1 LEVPTDQPEDKIYY
15 SVKTIIVGLGNPILG
30 DDGVGW
36 QIARQVQQRS
46 DFPPNV
52 DVDCLSVGGISL
64 MERLIGYERA
74 ILIDSFVTNKNPI
87 GTLSCF
93 SVNELPNRAL
103 GHMCSAHDTTL
114 QNALKIG
121 QELGAQL
128 PKEIVVVA
136 VEAQDVY
143 DFSEQLTPMVA
154 AAVPTAVQAIINLLG
169 G

>member
-1 LEVPTDQPEDKIYY
+1 M
-15 SVKTIIVGLGNPILG
+15 KTIVVGLGNPILG
-30 DDGVGW
+30 DDAVGW
-36 QIARQVQQRS
+36 HIARQVQQRS
-46 DFPPNV
+46 DLPSNIEV
-52 DVDCLSVGGISL
+52 DFLSVGGISL

-74 ILIDSFVTNKNPI
+74 ILVDSFVTHKNPI

-93 SVNELPNRAL
+93 SLDELPNRAL

-128 PKEIVVVA
+128 PEEITIFA
-136 VEAQDVY
+136 VEAQNVF

-154 AAVPTAVQAIINLLG
+154 GAVPTAVQAIIDLLG

>member
-1 LEVPTDQPEDKIYY
+1 
-15 SVKTIIVGLGNPILG
+15 VKTIVVGLGNPILG
-30 DDGVGW
+30 DDAVGW
-36 QIARQVQQRS
+36 HIARQVQQRS
-46 DFPPNV
+46 DFPSNIEV
-52 DVDCLSVGGISL
+52 DFLSVGGISL

-74 ILIDSFVTNKNPI
+74 ILVDSFVTHKNPI

-93 SVNELPNRAL
+93 SLDELPNRAL

-128 PKEIVVVA
+128 PEEITIFA
-136 VEAQDVY
+136 VEAQNVF

-154 AAVPTAVQAIINLLG
+154 GAVPTAVQAIIDLLG

>member
-1 LEVPTDQPEDKIYY
+1 MINY
-15 SVKTIIVGLGNPILG
+15 SVKTIVVGLGNPILG
-30 DDGVGW
+30 DDAVGW
-36 QIARQVQQRS
+36 HIAKHVQQRA
-46 DFPPNV
+46 DFPANIE
-52 DVDCLSVGGISL
+52 VDCLSVGGISL
-64 MERLIGYERA
+64 MERLIGYDRV
-74 ILIDSFVTNKNPI
+74 ILIDAFVTHKNPI

-93 SVNELPNRAL
+93 SLDELPNRAL

-128 PKEIVVVA
+128 PNEITILA
-136 VEAQDVY
+136 VEAQNVY

-154 AAVPTAVQAIINLLG
+154 AAVPTAGQAIIDLLG

>member
-1 LEVPTDQPEDKIYY
+1 
-15 SVKTIIVGLGNPILG
+15 VKTIVVGLGNPILG
-30 DDGVGW
+30 DDAVGW
-36 QIARQVQQRS
+36 HIAKQVQQRS
-46 DFPPNV
+46 DFPSNIEV
-52 DVDCLSVGGISL
+52 DFLSVGGISL

-74 ILIDSFVTNKNPI
+74 ILVDSFVTHKNPI

-93 SVNELPNRAL
+93 SLDELPNRAL

-128 PKEIVVVA
+128 PEEITIFA
-136 VEAQDVY
+136 VEAQNVF

-154 AAVPTAVQAIINLLG
+154 GAVPTAVQAIIDLLG